1 MATTHMWAVNCK
13 RGALHSSTLI
23 VFIFHLCFLL
33 FCLWSWYDFHFFL
46 QQTSVYRGHLHHQPL
61 SSHHYQLHL
70 HLLLFQ
76 LHHSNPWN
84 CMLVWFQMDFSPQL
98 CFSVFDLFLVVSAS
112 VTEKTPGFIFCPFL
126 GLSRTPRG
134 QIFTL
139 GDHSIAIIGR
149 VKTNRLVLC
158 SSSAFHTIRSH
169 TVVTAEG
176 LFDITVSVALSYYY
190 LHRVLSLFNMML
202 MHMPN

>member
-1 MATTHMWAVNCK
+1 MATTHMCAVNCK
-13 RGALHSSTLI
+13 RGALHSSALI

-46 QQTSVYRGHLHHQPL
+46 QQTTVYRGHLHHQPP
-61 SSHHYQLHL
+61 SFHHHQLHL

-84 CMLVWFQMDFSPQL
+84 CTLVWIQMDFSPQL

-112 VTEKTPGFIFCPFL
+112 VTEKTLIFCPFL
-126 GLSRTPRG
+126 GLSRTNLHTRWSLHHHHRP
-134 QIFTL
+134 L
-139 GDHSIAIIGR
+139 KSIGSYS
-149 VKTNRLVLC
+149 VCHL
-158 SSSAFHTIRSH
+158 H

-176 LFDITVSVALSYYY
+176 CVGGPLPLLPTQSV
-190 LHRVLSLFNMML
+190 
-202 MHMPN
+202 